1 MCTLIGKTVFI
12 CFHVKSSNYNELP
25 RRKKPSDAGLDDIL
39 SPRLHE
45 NQMAVRSEDH
55 SSIAINRSNNP

>member
-1 MCTLIGKTVFI
+1 LIGKIVFI

-45 NQMAVRSEDH
+45 NQMAELDQK
-55 SSIAINRSNNP
+55 ITAPLQLTDQIILG